1 MPNAL
6 PKLSQLE
13 AAIEG
18 AKHMPEV
25 SEGAGRVISPGDP
38 IMERAETPE
47 EIIKRETAVFKPG
60 THGKKP

>member
-1 MPNAL
+1 MPNQL

-18 AKHMPEV
+18 ARHMPEV
-25 SEGAGRVISPGDP
+25 SNGAGRVVSPGDP
-38 IMERAETPE
+38 VMETTESPE